1 MKKVIAVAGVCACLL
16 GHAASGIALPANEYV
31 CRVQT
36 NSDQPGVVLVQADDA
51 AIASNVA
58 SGVNATRLDG
68 VAEQVKTVVECI
80 RFPQDRFSDTALQAF
95 VDAMPR

>member
-1 MKKVIAVAGVCACLL
+1 MKKVIAVGSICACLL
-16 GHAASGIALPANEYV
+16 GHAGSGFALPANEYV

-36 NSDQPGVVLVQADDA
+36 NSDRVGVVLVQADDA

-58 SGVNATRLDG
+58 SAVNATRLDG

-80 RFPQDRFSDTALQAF
+80 PFPQERFSDTALQAF
-95 VDAMPR
+95 VDSMPR